1 MLFPGA
7 QRLLRRPPVTLFLIL
22 CRPHAGRHFCI
33 FSASVIYQS
42 GPDSRVFCT
51 IDISAQGRNFLLS
64 SLLMYTTLFQQIL
77 PRLQNSCNSGQSS
90 PVASQFS
97 MQIVEVYKLHS
108 FSVQVYS
115 LWQWRQNR
123 AKNKRNICTFSAAIT
138 TICIFLFFLAFG
150 IIFVYNGC
158 FAEASVQEDVFYI
171 GGERK

>member
-1 MLFPGA
+1 MRGKRSFS
-7 QRLLRRPPVTLFLIL
+7 RPF
-22 CRPHAGRHFCI
+22 RK
-33 FSASVIYQS
+33 VIYQLY
-42 GPDSRVFCT
+42 PTSRVFCA
-51 IDISAQGRNFLLS
+51 IDISARGRNFLLS
-64 SLLMYTTLFQQIL
+64 LLLMYTTLFQQIL
-77 PRLQNSCNSGQSS
+77 PWLQNSCNSGQSS

-115 LWQWRQNR
+115 LWQRRQNR